1 MTSAPD
7 HWLDRTGAF
16 RKTTEILGHWLETI
30 RRAFVEFLKMPTFV
44 IVGFL
49 MLAAAMYILD

>member
-16 RKTTEILGHWLETI
+16 RKTTESYWLETI